1 MHVLERSVLLHS
13 GAAEVWDFLATP
25 LNLNDLTP
33 PDLNFKILS
42 ELPDKMYN
50 GLMILYEIRI
60 PLFGT
65 HRWLTEIKHIH
76 EGVSF
81 VDEQRIG
88 PYKLWYHQHMIEA
101 VTDRQTRMIDRVTYQ
116 LPFGPL
122 GVMVHNLKVRQMLD
136 EIFNYRT
143 QRLYQLF
150 GEGALKS
157 SVESN
162 QRSNHAPA

>member
-1 MHVLERSVLLHS
+1 MQLLEKKVSLNAPVDK
-13 GAAEVWDFLATP
+13 VWEFLATP
-25 LNLNDLTP
+25 LNLNQLTP
-33 PDLNFKILS
+33 PDLDFKIIS

-50 GLMILYEIRI
+50 GLMIQYEIRI

-81 VDEQRIG
+81 VDEQRVG
-88 PYKLWYHQHMIEA
+88 PYKLWYHQHLIQPGA
-101 VTDRQTRMIDRVTYQ
+101 DHQTRMSDRVIYQ

-122 GVMVHNLKVRQMLD
+122 GTLIHLVKVKQMLN
-136 EIFNYRT
+136 EIFDYRT

-150 GEGALKS
+150 GEGNS
-157 SVESN
+157 
-162 QRSNHAPA
+162 